1 MVKRSFQM
9 VTRDYAK
16 RWGSMPQLP
25 RPEYNI
31 EYSIDMPL
39 KRSLLK
45 TVAS

>member
-1 MVKRSFQM
+1 MVKRSFQF

-25 RPEYNI
+25 KPEYD
-31 EYSIDMPL
+31 IDQQH

-45 TVAS
+45 TRAS